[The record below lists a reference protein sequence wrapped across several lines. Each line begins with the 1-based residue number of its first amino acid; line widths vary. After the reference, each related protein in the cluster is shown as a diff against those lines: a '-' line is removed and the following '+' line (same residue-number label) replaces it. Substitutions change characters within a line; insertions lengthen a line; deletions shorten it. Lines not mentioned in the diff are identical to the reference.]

1 MNSKLPPNS
10 NGADGAGPEGAG
22 ERMRLFENLLRQDV
36 EIKADFAKMEKALFE
51 RIQKAGSLGPLA
63 SLKAEETAPAGFFD
77 KVEADLFARIQNH
90 REYDQPV
97 NDIIARAVKPS
108 EMELRRIE
116 GRLDD
121 RIDVA
126 ARLEPWEQYL
136 KADVPLPMG
145 RAETLEEKLFTRIER
160 HRKLDEVTPPSLWL
174 SLGFFLRQ
182 PAVKIASGLVLAV
195 AALLGGLRISRQ
207 AESAL
212 ETYVYQAQGST
223 VGDLSSAFPQ
233 GRPAIHGTTDIQSKD
248 DGAMILVNQR
258 GFVEM
263 RNGSSLRIEKADRK
277 QVGYRVG
284 FAGHGRTARGNVT
297 FFVNKRKGAEKYLV
311 ATPDYRIEVLGTY
324 FRIHPDLGG
333 RISTSVLE
341 GKVKIHSD
349 GYGDFE
355 VAAGQSLVYDAV
367 MERYRV
373 QDGGASVRREDIE
386 TVPAAEELGRYG
398 VLTVTSGP
406 YSGAADDP
414 GAEVRIDGKYKGA
427 TPLVVLLP
435 PGRHEVRLSLEGR
448 SDVDTAVVLGDGGA
462 QRLAVAMPRLP
473 VDAISENAAAR
484 NKAKASAKAANAARN
499 SEKASDHAASDSA
512 LSVFQLSRAEEADLI
527 YRKADATQPGEWQ
540 SAVALYRLVLENPAS
555 KPLRKEAAFF
565 SIARLRADHEKEKSM
580 AKEDFLRY
588 LALYPDGAFSGES
601 WLRLAE
607 LEVGR
612 NHDKAIEYYQRAIEK
627 LPRHPRLSEMQHRV
641 GLLYLQDKRYDEAV
655 AMFRQSLGNILYA
668 NESEKRKIYQSLYRT
683 LVAKGDRESANRID
697 KAYRPAEDSIRG
709 N

>member
-10 NGADGAGPEGAG
+10 SGADGAGPEGAG

-36 EIKADFAKMEKALFE
+36 EIKADFAKMEKVLFE
-51 RIQKAGSLGPLA
+51 RIQKAGNLGPLA

-97 NDIIARAVKPS
+97 NDIIASAVKPS

-145 RAETLEEKLFTRIER
+145 RGEALEEKLFTRIER
-160 HRKLDEVTPPSLWL
+160 HRKLDEVSPPSLWL

-207 AESAL
+207 AEPAL

-311 ATPDYRIEVLGTY
+311 ATPDYRIEVMGTY
-324 FRIHPDLGG
+324 FRVRPDLGG

-355 VAAGQSLVYDAV
+355 VSAGQSLVYDAV

-373 QDGGASVRREDIE
+373 QDGGTSVRREDIE

-406 YSGAADDP
+406 YSGAADES

-435 PGRHEVRLSLEGR
+435 PGRHEVSLSLEGR

-462 QRLAVAMPRLP
+462 VRLAVAMPRVP
-473 VDAISENAAAR
+473 ANAVAENAAMGS
-484 NKAKASAKAANAARN
+484 KTKASARAATIPK
-499 SEKASDHAASDSA
+499 SPEKASDSA
-512 LSVFQLSRAEEADLI
+512 LSAFQPSRAEEADLI
-527 YRKADATQPGEWQ
+527 YRQADAALPGEWQ

-683 LVAKGDRESANRID
+683 LVAKGDRESANLID
-697 KAYRPAEDSIRG
+697 KAYRPTEDSLRG